1 MALQLAL
8 NEAGQLSLRNC
19 PPQGNLGG
27 GVDEVLDL
35 EAVARRWLVDLGW
48 VRCGVGVFTDSKFLI
63 GGCSSRAGGSARI
76 AMKAESWVSNPEW
89 ESWKWGCYQTLNK
102 KKITSN
108 LLLGD
113 GM

>member
-1 MALQLAL
+1 MA
-8 NEAGQLSLRNC
+8 
-19 PPQGNLGG
+19 GG
-27 GVDEVLDL
+27 PV
-35 EAVARRWLVDLGW
+35 R
-48 VRCGVGVFTDSKFLI
+48 VRCGIGVNTDSKFLI
-63 GGCSSRAGGSARI
+63 GKVARI
-76 AMKAESWVSNPEW
+76 VMKAGKWVGNPEW

>member
-1 MALQLAL
+1 MKRLLNVDDGWLA
-8 NEAGQLSLRNC
+8 GIQNC
-19 PPQGNLGG
+19 PPQGNRGG

-35 EAVARRWLVDLGW
+35 EAVARRWLG
-48 VRCGVGVFTDSKFLI
+48 GVACIV
-63 GGCSSRAGGSARI
+63 
-76 AMKAESWVSNPEW
+76 MKAESWVSNPEW